1 MVFDET
7 NSGVAVDE
15 LIEKLTTGTQ
25 SDGVV
30 EDAALVVSLF
40 FMYKELN
47 FVQADMSFH
56 FW

>member
-30 EDAALVVSLF
+30 EDAALVVSL
-40 FMYKELN
+40 
-47 FVQADMSFH
+47 
-56 FW
+56 